1 MTYLAI
7 ALAIAVFCWSLRAFR
22 LVPASLDAVSTAR
35 EAAGVMRDPALD
47 DDEKESRVQ
56 AAALRLFKLFA
67 TITLRVVVALAL
79 PALAVAL
86 LTWIGAVEAEAVLDA
101 ALSWPVIVVST
112 VVMAAALVVWR

>member
-7 ALAIAVFCWSLRAFR
+7 ALAIAIFCWSLHAFR
-22 LVPASLDAVSTAR
+22 LVPASLEAVSTAR
-35 EAAGVMRDPALD
+35 QAAGVMRDPALD

-67 TITLRVVVALAL
+67 TITLRVAAALLL

-86 LTWIGAVEAEAVLDA
+86 LAWAGLVDTQAVLDA

-112 VVMAAALVVWR
+112 VVMVAVLVVWR